1 MFVDPGEDR
10 RMTQFMMKVKKER
23 PEECMRGILE
33 ILDKEKRGKEKKPNE
48 ETNSEQLKN
57 HMM

>member
-1 MFVDPGEDR
+1 
-10 RMTQFMMKVKKER
+10 MMKVKKER